1 MIRKRI
7 NGFSQSKEP
16 TDLTNGNKVAPLTQL
31 SKTINTL
38 SEWIHQNEPL
48 HYITNKPRQ
57 TFTYT
62 TTVAYLSV
70 NGKMN
75 SKATSYSQP
84 PRLDS
89 PKPQRARKRR
99 SESLFD
105 PLDAARAR
113 QHQDLSEDSEQEVDV
128 PVTMLPSNQLADQT
142 PPPAASQSLFDNL
155 VDEAHHEDHEVQSE
169 DHHNEFDQ
177 LNLLTQYIGG
187 PSETT
192 VRRKEISPMGDEEL
206 KKAELAKLKQNYLEL
221 TDLIDRGESH
231 LAALDR
237 AIERKRIPAK
247 LQITITPMVLNK
259 ENADFQREWAEAKLQ
274 AEILLIQTIRRHLIT
289 RIINPSREK
298 IRKLSRDTFCN
309 LRRLASSSEV
319 GTSLDSALQEADQE
333 RKSRNQTRL
342 KKKQEA
348 ATANRVKKQKLDK
361 KL

>member
-1 MIRKRI
+1 
-7 NGFSQSKEP
+7 
-16 TDLTNGNKVAPLTQL
+16 
-31 SKTINTL
+31 
-38 SEWIHQNEPL
+38 
-48 HYITNKPRQ
+48 
-57 TFTYT
+57 
-62 TTVAYLSV
+62 
-70 NGKMN
+70 MN

-89 PKPQRARKRR
+89 LKPQRPRKRR
-99 SESLFD
+99 SESVFD
-105 PLDAARAR
+105 PLDAVRAR
-113 QHQDLSEDSEQEVDV
+113 QHHDLSKDSDNNEQEADV

-142 PPPAASQSLFDNL
+142 LPPAPSQSLFDNL
-155 VDEAHHEDHEVQSE
+155 VDETHHEDQSE
-169 DHHNEFDQ
+169 NHHNEFDQ

-192 VRRKEISPMGDEEL
+192 ARRKETSPMGDEEL
-206 KKAELAKLKQNYLEL
+206 KKAELTKLKQNYLEL

-231 LAALDR
+231 LTALDR
-237 AIERKRIPAK
+237 VIERKGIPAK

-289 RIINPSREK
+289 RIINLSREK

-319 GTSLDSALQEADQE
+319 GTSLDSALKEADQE

-361 KL
+361 KLFMYYTYVILIAVICQ